1 DFQGKLPAAA
11 GRQIRA
17 GDTSATAAESALASQ
32 SSTLT
37 AVDAN
42 KQTDKPSKRRDK
54 MENEAENVE
63 LQLINQRLGCKAD
76 LKLKLL
82 VVGSSLVGKISVVS
96 RFDNPK
102 SNIDHLK
109 RTLPGSFHHFIMPV
123 GDGRN
128 AQIRIWD
135 MCGMEKLHEYNAE
148 FYAGV
153 NAVMLVFALDNYDSF
168 NQLPDWLDRIG
179 RLSKCSQ
186 CQKLQKQTIA
196 DQEPQLHQQ
205 QQELSNNRLISSMEA
220 NEFALHYG
228 MTYVETSAL
237 SMDNVQKA
245 FYDLVLS
252 AVRRQQQVADQDGLE
267 AGGRKHQR
275 LAGWKALCCSC
286 TTGRSGA

>member
-1 DFQGKLPAAA
+1 
-11 GRQIRA
+11 
-17 GDTSATAAESALASQ
+17 
-32 SSTLT
+32 
-37 AVDAN
+37 
-42 KQTDKPSKRRDK
+42 

-63 LQLINQRLGCKAD
+63 LQLINQRLGCRAD

-82 VVGSSLVGKISVVS
+82 VVGSSLVGKTSLVS

-196 DQEPQLHQQ
+196 DQEPQQHQQ
-205 QQELSNNRLISSMEA
+205 QQELSKKPKKISPCQHIDLALVGNKSDLGNNRLISSMEA
-220 NEFALHYG
+220 DEFALHYG

-267 AGGRKHQR
+267 AGGHKHQR